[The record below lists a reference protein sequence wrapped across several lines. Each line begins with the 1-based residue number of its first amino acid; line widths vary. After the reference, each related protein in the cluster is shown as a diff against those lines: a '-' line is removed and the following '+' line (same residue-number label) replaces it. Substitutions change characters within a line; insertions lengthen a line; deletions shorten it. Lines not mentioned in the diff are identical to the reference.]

1 MQRLNGNN
9 TPMEARFSEWLKQI
23 GWMACCLAVPASLP
37 AQTQPRF
44 IDIRPLTNKEVRL
57 QLNAP
62 AGRGYRID
70 ASTNLPSW
78 TPMVTL
84 TGATATL
91 LHTDT
96 AAPFLG
102 TRYYRAE
109 QLSITNLLTGDQ
121 ERISQV
127 EERGHYT
134 VTPTAK
140 LISI

>member
-1 MQRLNGNN
+1 MK
-9 TPMEARFSEWLKQI
+9 TRFSEQLKQTS
-23 GWMACCLAVPASLP
+23 WLACYLAVAASLP
-37 AQTQPRF
+37 AQTSPQF

-96 AAPFLG
+96 AAPFLS
-102 TRYYRAE
+102 TR
-109 QLSITNLLTGDQ
+109 
-121 ERISQV
+121 
-127 EERGHYT
+127 
-134 VTPTAK
+134 
-140 LISI
+140 